1 MHNLSCLELA
11 GPMTVPTQIPA
22 ETQKKCVIPSAASFA
37 RCCYS
42 PCGIVAKLHA
52 SWLLGNSLA
61 TVVAPPSAP
70 WYNTKEN
77 HSNSAAAQE
86 NKTARNSQFRLQEYP
101 EMILKCALLLII
113 TLLCSNCGQRIG
125 ITSLKLLKHSFKF
138 QLLTQGTLPPSSWI
152 SSRLKYSGL
161 LISSNACGPNNPL
174 KEIL

>member
-1 MHNLSCLELA
+1 MEHAQSVMLELA
-11 GPMTVPTQIPA
+11 GPMTVPRQIPA
-22 ETQKKCVIPSAASFA
+22 EPPKKCVIPSAASFA

-42 PCGIVAKLHA
+42 PCGIVARLHA

-86 NKTARNSQFRLQEYP
+86 NKTARNSQFRLQEDP

-113 TLLCSNCGQRIG
+113 TLLPSQIIETPRDPATIELDF
-125 ITSLKLLKHSFKF
+125 IKAEVLRTAHLF
-138 QLLTQGTLPPSSWI
+138 QCLWPKQPI
-152 SSRLKYSGL
+152 KRDYM
-161 LISSNACGPNNPL
+161 I
-174 KEIL
+174 

>member
-1 MHNLSCLELA
+1 MSFLESA
-11 GPMTVPTQIPA
+11 GPMTVPSQIPA
-22 ETQKKCVIPSAASFA
+22 EPQKKCVIPSAASFA

-42 PCGIVAKLHA
+42 PCGIVARLHA
-52 SWLLGNSLA
+52 SSLLGNSLA

-77 HSNSAAAQE
+77 HSKSAAAQE
-86 NKTARNSQFRLQEYP
+86 NKTDRNSQFRLQEYP
-101 EMILKCALLLII
+101 EMIIKCYMWPKDW
-113 TLLCSNCGQRIG
+113 NE
-125 ITSLKLLKHSFKF
+125 TSLKLLKHSFKF

-174 KEIL
+174 KEII